1 MWQSSSPG
9 FPHLLLSAQA
19 PLPYKVSCFVS
30 TCISSDNSF
39 SSIRQEP
46 ILGPWKGVPLPA
58 TVQAPKQHIPL
69 FSEIILYLGL
79 KPDSPGNE
87 NLSKRTPPEN
97 PAKIFP
103 PNLFREARS

>member
-46 ILGPWKGVPLPA
+46 ILGPWKGVPLP
-58 TVQAPKQHIPL
+58 QSRPL
-69 FSEIILYLGL
+69 NNTSHYFL
-79 KPDSPGNE
+79 KSYY
-87 NLSKRTPPEN
+87 
-97 PAKIFP
+97 I
-103 PNLFREARS
+103 